1 MCEYIMKTNHCA
13 YEWLKVNAHLKRSV
27 WQRCKI
33 VSGSLLSPFSLL
45 LSLSL
50 IVLIVC
56 AHCAISSCFESNLEG
71 ICFNSI
77 ILMPV

>member
-1 MCEYIMKTNHCA
+1 MCEYVMKTNHCA
-13 YEWLKVNAHLKRSV
+13 YELLSI

-45 LSLSL
+45 LSLFL
-50 IVLIVC
+50 VVLIVC
-56 AHCAISSCFESNLEG
+56 AHCAISSCVESNLEG
-71 ICFNSI
+71 ICFNSV